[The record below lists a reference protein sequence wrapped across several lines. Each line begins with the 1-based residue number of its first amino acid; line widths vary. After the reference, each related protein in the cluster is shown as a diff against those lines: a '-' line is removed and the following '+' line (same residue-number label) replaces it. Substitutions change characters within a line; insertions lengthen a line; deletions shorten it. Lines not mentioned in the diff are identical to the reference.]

1 MTDTL
6 SDAADKPVPSG
17 TAVDPVCGMSV
28 EIEGASF
35 VHEHKGSHHYFCSS
49 RCLDKFRA
57 DPELYL
63 SNAHLDAV
71 EDVPKGAIYTCPM
84 HPEIR
89 QPGPGSCPI
98 CGMALEPETVSLDE
112 GPDPELVD
120 MRRRFWWSALFTLP
134 LFAYAMGDMIPSRPF
149 DQVIEPAF
157 AQWLQL
163 LLATPVVLWGGW
175 PFFTRALQSVRT
187 MNLNMFTLIGFGV
200 AIAYLFSIVA
210 VSYTH
215 LTLPTIYSV

>member
-1 MTDTL
+1 MTETF

-28 EIEGASF
+28 AIEGASF
-35 VHEHKGSHHYFCSS
+35 VHEHDASQHYFCSS

-71 EDVPKGAIYTCPM
+71 EDVPEGAIYTCPM

-98 CGMALEPETVSLDE
+98 CGMALEPETVTLDE

-120 MRRRFWWSALFTLP
+120 MRRRFWWSTLFTVP
-134 LFAYAMGDMIPSRPF
+134 LFAYAMGDLIPPGRST
-149 DQVIEPAF
+149 A
-157 AQWLQL
+157 
-163 LLATPVVLWGGW
+163 
-175 PFFTRALQSVRT
+175 
-187 MNLNMFTLIGFGV
+187 
-200 AIAYLFSIVA
+200 
-210 VSYTH
+210 
-215 LTLPTIYSV
+215 